1 MKKREKYGEILG
13 GIFEHEILYRIIMM
27 LIIGVTVLLQIIAF
41 HFYGLQLDVL
51 SASYYQLIIMV
62 ADILSIFLIIGLNWD
77 FFISNISYD
86 NGKTD
91 DAEKYYYD

>member
-62 ADILSIFLIIGLNWD
+62 VDILSIFLIIGL
-77 FFISNISYD
+77 FEILYLKYLYD